1 MLMSPVSL
9 TVSKLTSAIAAVS
22 SSAVLTSFAVSFPP
36 INDVKAV
43 SGWGSDTFP
52 SGWGS
57 DTSPSGWGSDT
68 FPSGWGSDTF
78 PSGWGSDTS
87 PSGWGSDTSPSGC
100 TAASS
105 AGWAHFA
112 QFSGKAP
119 SAPQMGQSAFI
130 ASAVQA
136 VSQLQTGGSSVSL
149 SANAVVGTRQ
159 STMHRAS
166 RILNN
171 RFFILFP
178 PFRRS
183 LTA

>member
-1 MLMSPVSL
+1 MLMFAASL
-9 TVSKLTSAIAAVS
+9 TVSNLTSAIAAVS
-22 SSAVLTSFAVSFPP
+22 SSAVLTSVAVSLPP
-36 INDVKAV
+36 INAVKAV
-43 SGWGSDTFP
+43 
-52 SGWGS
+52 
-57 DTSPSGWGSDT
+57 
-68 FPSGWGSDTF
+68 
-78 PSGWGSDTS
+78 
-87 PSGWGSDTSPSGC
+87 SGWGSDTSPSGC
-100 TAASS
+100 PSFSS
-105 AGWAHFA
+105 PSGSAFSMGSLHS

-136 VSQLQTGGSSVSL
+136 VSQVHTGGSSVSL

>member
-1 MLMSPVSL
+1 MSMFAASL
-9 TVSKLTSAIAAVS
+9 TVLTLESAIALVS
-22 SSAVLTSFAVSFPP
+22 SSAVRTSLTVSPAAGVTP
-36 INDVKAV
+36 SPLNAVKAA
-43 SGWGSDTFP
+43 
-52 SGWGS
+52 
-57 DTSPSGWGSDT
+57 
-68 FPSGWGSDTF
+68 
-78 PSGWGSDTS
+78 
-87 PSGWGSDTSPSGC
+87 SGWGSDTSPSGC
-100 TAASS
+100 TAAPS

-112 QFSGKAP
+112 QFSAEAP
-119 SAPQMGQSAFI
+119 STPQMKHSAFI

-178 PFRRS
+178 PFRCS

>member
-43 SGWGSDTFP
+43 
-52 SGWGS
+52 
-57 DTSPSGWGSDT
+57 
-68 FPSGWGSDTF
+68 SGWGSDTF

>member
-22 SSAVLTSFAVSFPP
+22 FSAVLTSFAVSFPP

-68 FPSGWGSDTF
+68 S

-100 TAASS
+100 TAAPS

>member
-1 MLMSPVSL
+1 MLMSPASL
-9 TVSKLTSAIAAVS
+9 TVLTLESAIAAVS
-22 SSAVLTSFAVSFPP
+22 SFAVLTSVAVSLPP
-36 INDVKAV
+36 INDVKAA
-43 SGWGSDTFP
+43 
-52 SGWGS
+52 
-57 DTSPSGWGSDT
+57 
-68 FPSGWGSDTF
+68 
-78 PSGWGSDTS
+78 
-87 PSGWGSDTSPSGC
+87 SGWGSDTSPSGC
-100 TAASS
+100 TAAPS

-119 SAPQMGQSAFI
+119 STPQMGQSAFI

-136 VSQLQTGGSSVSL
+136 VSQVHTGVSSVSL

-159 STMHRAS
+159 SAMHRAS

-178 PFRRS
+178 PFRCS

>member
-1 MLMSPVSL
+1 MLMFAASL
-9 TVSKLTSAIAAVS
+9 TVSKLTPAIAAVS
-22 SSAVLTSFAVSFPP
+22 SSAVLTSVAVSLPP
-36 INDVKAV
+36 INAVKAV
-43 SGWGSDTFP
+43 F
-52 SGWGS
+52 
-57 DTSPSGWGSDT
+57 
-68 FPSGWGSDTF
+68 
-78 PSGWGSDTS
+78 
-87 PSGWGSDTSPSGC
+87 GWGSDTSPSGC

-136 VSQLQTGGSSVSL
+136 VSQVHTGGSSVSL

>member
-1 MLMSPVSL
+1 MSMFAASL
-9 TVSKLTSAIAAVS
+9 TVLTSGLAIAAVRS
-22 SSAVLTSFAVSFPP
+22 AAVLTSVTAPLAAGVSPSP
-36 INDVKAV
+36 LNAVKAV
-43 SGWGSDTFP
+43 
-52 SGWGS
+52 
-57 DTSPSGWGSDT
+57 
-68 FPSGWGSDTF
+68 SGWGSDTF

-100 TAASS
+100 TAALS

-136 VSQLQTGGSSVSL
+136 VSQVHTGVSSVSL

-178 PFRRS
+178 PSRRPS
-183 LTA
+183 TA